1 MNTNQAAT
9 LVSIYSSLIPSTNI
23 HMDSLSHPLIVG
35 IGVLEIMQ
43 SDRHCWNWCSR
54 NYAIGSILRS
64 RVYDVDTNYHNL
76 STKMLDLKDQAFVG
90 EDNCVILTSCRS
102 SRVHDVDTKYHN
114 LSTKVHILSCSFV
127 SGGSF
132 NSLTYQW
139 TLDLEDQ
146 TFVGEANCV
155 LSEDNPQA
163 RVF

>member
-35 IGVLEIMQ
+35 IGVLGILMQ

-54 NYAIGSILRS
+54 NNAIGSILRS

-90 EDNCVILTSCRS
+90 EDNCVMSELQLSLSASKLCDLDIMSKL
-102 SRVHDVDTKYHN
+102 SR
-114 LSTKVHILSCSFV
+114 
-127 SGGSF
+127 
-132 NSLTYQW
+132 
-139 TLDLEDQ
+139 
-146 TFVGEANCV
+146 A
-155 LSEDNPQA
+155 
-163 RVF
+163 

>member
-114 LSTKVHILSCSFV
+114 LSTKVHILSCSF
-127 SGGSF
+127 
-132 NSLTYQW
+132 